1 MKRIRL
7 SADVA
12 IFSAEAYADIFEYPL
27 TEEELRTWLPFVNN
41 FKRPLPAVYPELV
54 EGQGEALKT
63 RVKRAA
69 WSKEKWE
76 RAKRV
81 VAFLRFIP
89 TVQLAGVTG
98 GLAMNNA
105 KKEDDIDLFFIA
117 SCGTVWITRL
127 LVTCAVECLGIRRKP
142 GEKDV
147 RNKIC
152 LNMFVAD
159 DALSLPKNERDFFA
173 AHEVLQMVPLWERGA
188 IYKKF
193 LLANRW
199 AKKFLPNAWEEKSQI
214 SNPNVQ
220 QGKRFSKN
228 PLSMLVIV
236 IWSLR
241 FIEPFFR
248 NVQLWYMR
256 RRRSTETV
264 TDTVIR
270 FHPADARLWIKKAFA
285 KRLAK
290 RNVPLDKIF
299 YGR

>member
-76 RAKRV
+76 RAKKV

-89 TVQLAGVTG
+89 TIQLAGVTG

-199 AKKFLPNAWEEKSQI
+199 AEKFLPNAWAEKYRVLSI
-214 SNPNVQ
+214 EYRE
-220 QGKRFSKN
+220 KRTMQYAIRIF
-228 PLSMLVIV
+228 
-236 IWSLR
+236 
-241 FIEPFFR
+241 EPFARVF
-248 NVQLWYMR
+248 QLWYMKR
-256 RRRSTETV
+256 HRTTEV
-264 TDTVIR
+264 ISDSFIR

>member
-12 IFSAEAYADIFEYPL
+12 IFSAAAYADIFEYPL

-41 FKRPLPAVYPELV
+41 FKRPLLTVYPELV

-89 TVQLAGVTG
+89 TLQFVGVTG

-117 SCGTVWITRL
+117 SRGTVWITRL
-127 LVTCAVECLGIRRKP
+127 LVTGAVECLGIRRKP

-173 AHEVLQMVPLWERGA
+173 AHEVLQMVPLWERGS

-199 AKKFLPNAWEEKSQI
+199 AEKFLPNAWEKRNQESGI
-214 SNPNVQ
+214 RNHGLSLIHASNFLIRLMESVARYAQ
-220 QGKRFSKN
+220 LRYMSKR
-228 PLSMLVIV
+228 
-236 IWSLR
+236 R
-241 FIEPFFR
+241 T
-248 NVQLWYMR
+248 
-256 RRRSTETV
+256 TEV
-264 TDTVIR
+264 VSDTVIR
-270 FHPADARLWIKKAFA
+270 FHPADARIWIKKAFA

>member
-1 MKRIRL
+1 MKRMRL

-12 IFSAEAYADIFEYPL
+12 IFSAAAYADIFEYPL

-41 FKRPLPAVYPELV
+41 FKRPLLTVYPELV
-54 EGQGEALKT
+54 ERQGEALKT

-89 TVQLAGVTG
+89 TIQLVGVTG

-117 SCGTVWITRL
+117 SCGTVWITRF
-127 LVTCAVECLGIRRKP
+127 LVTCAVECLGIRRIP

-159 DALSLPKNERDFFA
+159 DALSLPKSERDFFA
-173 AHEVLQMVPLWERGA
+173 AHEVLQMVSLWERGA

-199 AKKFLPNAWEEKSQI
+199 AEKFFPNAWEEKCRM
-214 SNPNVQ
+214 PNAECRM
-220 QGKRFSKN
+220 KRRKKRENLFS
-228 PLSMLVIV
+228 
-236 IWSLR
+236 IWHLAFSIL
-241 FIEPFFR
+241 EPMAKVF
-248 NVQLWYMR
+248 QLWYMR
-256 RRRSTETV
+256 RRRSTEIV

-270 FHPADARLWIKKAFA
+270 FHPADARIWIKKAFA

>member
-27 TEEELRTWLPFVNN
+27 TEEELRTWVPFVNN

-76 RAKRV
+76 RAKKV

-159 DALSLPKNERDFFA
+159 DALSLPKNERDFFT

-199 AKKFLPNAWEEKSQI
+199 AEKFLPNAWAEKYRVLSI
-214 SNPNVQ
+214 EYRE
-220 QGKRFSKN
+220 KRTMQYAIRIF
-228 PLSMLVIV
+228 
-236 IWSLR
+236 
-241 FIEPFFR
+241 EPFARVF
-248 NVQLWYMR
+248 QLWYMKR
-256 RRRSTETV
+256 HRTTEV
-264 TDTVIR
+264 ISDSFIR

>member
-27 TEEELRTWLPFVNN
+27 TEEELRTWVPFVNN
-41 FKRPLPAVYPELV
+41 FKRSLPAVYPELV

-76 RAKRV
+76 RAKKV

-199 AKKFLPNAWEEKSQI
+199 AEKFLPNAWAEKYRVLSI
-214 SNPNVQ
+214 EYRE
-220 QGKRFSKN
+220 KRTMQYAIRIF
-228 PLSMLVIV
+228 
-236 IWSLR
+236 
-241 FIEPFFR
+241 EPFARVF
-248 NVQLWYMR
+248 QLWYMKR
-256 RRRSTETV
+256 HRTTEV
-264 TDTVIR
+264 ISDSFIR

>member
-12 IFSAEAYADIFEYPL
+12 IFSAAAYADIFEYPL

-89 TVQLAGVTG
+89 TIQLAGVTG

-199 AKKFLPNAWEEKSQI
+199 AEKFLPNAWAEKYGVLSI
-214 SNPNVQ
+214 EYRE
-220 QGKRFSKN
+220 KRNMQYAIRIF
-228 PLSMLVIV
+228 
-236 IWSLR
+236 
-241 FIEPFFR
+241 EPFARVF
-248 NVQLWYMR
+248 QLWYMKR
-256 RRRSTETV
+256 HRTTEV
-264 TDTVIR
+264 ISDSFIR